1 MRSPVKAESQ
11 DRQKARVSKDQ
22 AWKRS
27 WSTGILSLAGASLR
41 WGQVIKPKSL
51 MSLPF
56 NYIPS
61 QGLASSCCIRKWE
74 VMEAGHPGV
83 RCMETTQN
91 MTENEGIH
99 RGSCW
104 PRLGILWMH
113 FAALPWQGARGN
125 VSPNSNQKAVGEDGQ
140 AHRCRG

>member
-1 MRSPVKAESQ
+1 MKAESQ

-56 NYIPS
+56 NYSPS
-61 QGLASSCCIRKWE
+61 Q
-74 VMEAGHPGV
+74 
-83 RCMETTQN
+83 
-91 MTENEGIH
+91 
-99 RGSCW
+99 
-104 PRLGILWMH
+104 RLH
-113 FAALPWQGARGN
+113 
-125 VSPNSNQKAVGEDGQ
+125 VV
-140 AHRCRG
+140 